1 MDCVI
6 KDRFELLAFKN
17 KKSDQLI
24 RRVAFFF
31 YCIID
36 FERQLD
42 YMAVMKPC
50 KICGQPSIITD
61 MSPATFY

>member
-42 YMAVMKPC
+42 LNY
-50 KICGQPSIITD
+50 S
-61 MSPATFY
+61 